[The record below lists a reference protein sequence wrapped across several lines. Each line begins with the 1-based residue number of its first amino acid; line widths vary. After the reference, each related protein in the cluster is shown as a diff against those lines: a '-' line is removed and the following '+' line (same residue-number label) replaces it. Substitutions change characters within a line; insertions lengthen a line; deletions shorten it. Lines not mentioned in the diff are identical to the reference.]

1 MADNVKY
8 KFIQNVGDYFPS
20 GYFSEDFI
28 DKVQKAS
35 GLNADQMAEL
45 CKPYVK
51 LRGEYEKYK
60 NYILNNN
67 PRVKDAIKHTHDF
80 HTLLLRILGY
90 DTTRPYQQFVTINE
104 DDHSVVPVR
113 HILTRGGNTT
123 MLVME
128 MQHLIKTGE
137 QEPAGL
143 FEQQYN
149 VKDGELTT
157 PVTIRHQ
164 QYYAGQ
170 WSELFSLPTDRETHI
185 SPAVI
190 NKAIDAIFLL
200 PEKERPHFI
209 LMMAGNT
216 MFLLD
221 SDKWNRGSYLVF
233 SMDELFS
240 QASIAAF
247 RKYYALFHLLVCKD
261 TLAADSETVLMDQ
274 LVEESYKSAYEVT
287 KDLKEGVILSV
298 ETLANEALWYWK
310 RELDNPDSEL
320 KDNPLSNID
329 YTDDTFESEVKDD
342 CLTIIYRMLFIFY
355 AESRDELD
363 ILPTKDEVYRDGY
376 SLDMLRDLEKVPMI
390 TDESRNGYFFHD
402 SLNDLFWL
410 LANGYR
416 QGQEANKSFSVRK
429 IDSPLFSNK
438 RLHHLANVKI
448 RNVEWQKIIR
458 ALSLSNRDKQVGR
471 ISYANL
477 GVNQLGSVY
486 ESLLAYRGFYAEQD
500 YIEVHKAGKPEE
512 GTFLVPY
519 SRMDDFKAN
528 EILCDENGEPKIL
541 PQGTFVYRLNG
552 RDRQKSASYYTPEV
566 LTRSTVKY
574 TLKSILDEVAAGKR
588 KAQDLLDLKI
598 LEPAM
603 GAAAFQNEVINQLAE
618 AYLAYEQQ
626 QRHEDGKQNWR
637 IAPDHYRDELQKV
650 KAYIATHNVYG
661 VDLNPTAIE
670 LGKLSLWLNVIHKD
684 METPFF
690 SNRLALGN
698 AVIGAWLKVYDKKD
712 ILGIPG
718 IKNKKGKNGGL
729 QPNEWWTKAPHKV
742 HFNKVQFNNGSIKS
756 SVKRSVN
763 EIYHFL
769 LPDKNMLALRS
780 IKDVFIPADATEEER
795 IKLKETRKAQ
805 IKGMKD
811 KLDDWTAP
819 ISGEDFQIL
828 QRISAKIDKRLFE
841 YFTFQWD
848 IERLTNNK
856 TDLWGVAGQTNIEF
870 GSLAENYAEKERLND
885 TRYRHDNAYFRLKN
899 VLDYW
904 CALWFWEFDD
914 VHQLPTRREYW
925 SDIEAMLDIKD
936 AEIDSRTARALHT
949 YVEKDGQLGFFAQNH
964 QNDLFAQSQLDNM
977 VHEEPHHDDDNEE
990 NKEGKNSSSDW
1001 QETEEISEIKTK
1013 SKQEILSETK
1023 GVVRSFFDDSPRFQT
1038 VAKYAARYHFFHPM
1052 LEFIEVFWLR
1062 DGFDIICGNPPW
1074 IMLGFDETGIIS
1086 ESYPEIAI
1094 RNVAASDVTT
1104 KRQSLFNTNK
1114 NLLAVYKKE
1123 EIEVCASIAFTNA
1136 VSNYPLLVGQK
1147 ANLYKCILTNCMDL
1161 ASEEGGY
1168 IGILCP
1174 ESIYDDPKGQPL
1186 RRELYKRLRY
1196 HFQYQNELRLFAEVD
1211 HHTVYGDQLLGPRS
1225 SSPNFLSI
1233 HNLFH
1238 PSTVDSC
1245 FVHSGDGLCLGKKD
1259 NKGNWNTKGHFDRIV
1274 HFTIKELEV
1283 LSKIFENG
1291 KNCDCTKLVSIH
1303 SSSIMN
1309 VLRNF
1314 AAFNKTVA
1322 NISPEPI
1329 ITVAFDETGC
1339 LRKGY
1344 TKREVIY
1351 PSKNQLVYVGPHV
1364 FVSNPVYKNP
1374 RKSCVLNSDYDSVNL
1389 MKIKENYLPRTCY
1402 TLQIPLAKIAE
1413 LQKGFCIGN
1422 DSDGKP
1428 IYDEWLSYYK
1438 AGFRRMMGSD
1448 SERSLSGAII
1458 PANYV
1463 HIGSIKSIVFKNV
1476 WNLLEFVGICS
1487 SLPLDFKIK
1496 IMGVTD
1502 LHKDRITTLPLG
1514 INNIYQKSLYC
1525 RTLMLNCLTK
1535 EYTDLWQSC
1544 WRPEYAQEQWSISDP
1559 RLKPFTGL
1567 TEEWTWE
1574 TPLRNYFE
1582 RRQALVEIDVLAAMA
1597 LGLSL
1602 KDLELIYT
1610 IQFPVLQQ
1618 NENDTW
1624 YDAKGNIVFT
1634 CSKGL
1639 NGVGCE
1645 RKEWESIRGNLS
1657 EDGLTYEG
1665 TEATYIH
1672 TIDPKKSEMYG
1683 GEQTTYYAP
1692 YTKCDRIADYRR
1704 AWAFF
1709 ENRL

>member
-35 GLNADQMAEL
+35 GLNADQMVEL

-60 NYILNNN
+60 NYILNTH

-80 HTLLLRILGY
+80 HTLLLQILGY
-90 DTTRPYQQFVTINE
+90 DTTKAYQQFITINE

-113 HILTRGGNTT
+113 HILTRSGKTT

-149 VKDGELTT
+149 VMEDGQMT

-170 WSELFSLPTDRETHI
+170 WSELFSLPADREVHI

-200 PEKERPHFI
+200 PEAERPHFI

-221 SDKWNRGSYLVF
+221 SDKWNRGSYLEF

-247 RKYYALFHLLVCKD
+247 RKYYALFHLLICKN
-261 TLAADSETVLMDQ
+261 TLATDSETVLMDQ

-310 RELDNPDSEL
+310 RELGNPDSQL
-320 KDNPLSNID
+320 KNNPLSSID

-342 CLTIIYRMLFIFY
+342 CLTIIYRLLFIFY

-363 ILPTKDEVYRDGY
+363 ILPTKDEVYKDGY

-416 QGQEANKSFSVRK
+416 QGQKDNKSFSVRK
-429 IDSPLFSNK
+429 IDSPLFSNE
-438 RLHHLANVKI
+438 RLHHLADVKI

-486 ESLLAYRGFYAEQD
+486 ESLLAYRGFYTEQD

-519 SRMDDFKAN
+519 SRMDDFKTN

-618 AYLAYEQQ
+618 AYLTYEQQ

-712 ILGIPG
+712 IIGNSVTK
-718 IKNKKGKNGGL
+718 KNKRVL
-729 QPNEWWTKAPHKV
+729 LPNEWWTKAPHKI
-742 HFNKVQFNNGSIKS
+742 HFNKVQFTGGSIKS

-769 LPDKNMLALRS
+769 LPDKSMLALRS

-805 IKGMKD
+805 IKSMKD

-828 QRISAKIDKRLFE
+828 QRISAKIDKRLLQ
-841 YFTFQWD
+841 YFTFQWN

-885 TRYRHDNAYFRLKN
+885 TRQRHNNAYFILKN

-914 VHQLPTRREYW
+914 AHQLPTRREYW
-925 SDIEAMLDIKD
+925 SDIEAILKIKD

-964 QNDLFAQSQLDNM
+964 QNDLFAQNQLDNM
-977 VHEEPHHDDDNEE
+977 VHEEPHHDGDNENHNDRKE
-990 NKEGKNSSSDW
+990 NSSDW

-1038 VAKYAARYHFFHPM
+1038 VAKYAKRYHFFHPM

-1074 IMLGFDETGIIS
+1074 IKLEFNEANIIS
-1086 ESYPEIAI
+1086 DKYPEVAI
-1094 RNVAASDVTT
+1094 RKVSAPDVRQRINDFLGNPAMKELYVSEQYENVGST
-1104 KRQSLFNTNK
+1104 
-1114 NLLAVYKKE
+1114 
-1123 EIEVCASIAFTNA
+1123 AFLNA
-1136 VSNYPLLVGQK
+1136 YCNYPLLVGQHT
-1147 ANLYKCILTNCMDL
+1147 NLYKCVLENTMDL
-1161 ASEEGGY
+1161 ASEEKGF
-1168 IGILCP
+1168 IGILTP

-1196 HFQYQNELRLFAEVD
+1196 HFQYQNELRLFAEVH
-1211 HHTVYGDQLLGPRS
+1211 HHTVYGDQLLGPRRS
-1225 SSPNFLSI
+1225 SSPRFASLS
-1233 HNLFH
+1233 NLFH
-1238 PSTVDSC
+1238 PNTVDAC
-1245 FVHSGDGLCLGKKD
+1245 FAHDGHGLCYGKKD
-1259 NKGNWNTKGHFDRIV
+1259 AYGNWNVQGHKDRIV
-1274 HFTIKELEV
+1274 NFGENELKI
-1283 LSKIFENG
+1283 LSETFEDG
-1291 KNCDCTKLVSIH
+1291 SDWESTKLVSIQVNEMLD
-1303 SSSIMN
+1303 IFKK
-1309 VLRNF
+1309 F
-1314 AAFNKTVA
+1314 ADFPKHVRDYET
-1322 NISPEPI
+1322 I
-1329 ITVAFDETGC
+1329 ITEGLNETIA
-1339 LRKGY
+1339 
-1344 TKREVIY
+1344 VD
-1351 PSKNQLVYVGPHV
+1351 KNQIKRDTKYANWDNMEMIYSGPHI
-1364 FVSNPVYKNP
+1364 FVSNPYYKSPYSN
-1374 RKSCVLNSDYDSVNL
+1374 CILNSDYD
-1389 MKIKENYLPRTCY
+1389 I
-1402 TLQIPLAKIAE
+1402 ID
-1413 LQKGFCIGN
+1413 LQKISVSQSVRTNYVPAIGLNEFQTLIRGFKVKNIE
-1422 DSDGKP
+1422 SDEV
-1428 IYDEWLSYYK
+1428 YDNWFTYYK
-1438 AGFRRMMGSD
+1438 AAFRRQIGAD

-1458 PANYV
+1458 PPKAA
-1463 HIGSIKSIVFKNV
+1463 HIGGIVSICFKKMP
-1476 WNLLEFVGICS
+1476 NLIEFVGCCS
-1487 SLPLDFKIK
+1487 SIVWDFYVKVLKISD
-1496 IMGVTD
+1496 VRYN
-1502 LHKDRITTLPLG
+1502 RIITFPLG
-1514 INNIYQKSLYC
+1514 ISDKYKKEIFI
-1525 RTLMLNCLTK
+1525 RTLLLNCLTVH
-1535 EYTDLWQSC
+1535 YTDLWQNC
-1544 WRPEYAQEQWSISDP
+1544 WRPEYAQEAWSISDP

-1645 RKEWESIRGNLS
+1645 RKEWEAIRGNLS

-1665 TEATYIH
+1665 TEATYFH

-1683 GEQTTYYAP
+1683 GEQVTYYAP
-1692 YTKCDRIADYRR
+1692 YTKCDRISDYRR

-1709 ENRL
+1709 ENKYNKD